1 MHKKMNFVE
10 FYITNV
16 CNIACDGCNRFNNL
30 KLTGHDNWT
39 ENLESY
45 ENFAK
50 AVDVIGFVNILG
62 GEPLMHPKI
71 NTIMTDL
78 RRIFPTQEIRICTN
92 GLLLHKIKGFW
103 ESLVKNKIKLD
114 VSIHNASWRKNIYDK
129 LCNLTGEKI
138 KLKWTLE
145 PRNRMATFD
154 HKDVTHIIHLSDRFY
169 QNAFGDP
176 YSKTLKPYDSDPDE
190 AHRVCDFRHK
200 AFGLETHSPTI
211 MNGRLFKCPM
221 ANSMPIAI
229 RQRNDIEY
237 TEKQKDLI
245 DTFPYF
251 ECSEIHKITTE
262 EFDTLMYNTIPQCS
276 LCPVRY
282 DDQAISDQ
290 QISKNLY

>member
-1 MHKKMNFVE
+1 
-10 FYITNV
+10 
-16 CNIACDGCNRFNNL
+16 
-30 KLTGHDNWT
+30 
-39 ENLESY
+39 
-45 ENFAK
+45 
-50 AVDVIGFVNILG
+50 
-62 GEPLMHPKI
+62 
-71 NTIMTDL
+71 MTDL

-190 AHRVCDFRHK
+190 AHKVCDFRHK
-200 AFGLETHSPTI
+200 AFGLEMHNNEWQAFQMS
-211 MNGRLFKCPM
+211 NGELY
-221 ANSMPIAI
+221 AYS
-229 RQRNDIEY
+229 
-237 TEKQKDLI
+237 
-245 DTFPYF
+245 
-251 ECSEIHKITTE
+251 HKTKE
-262 EFDTLMYNTIPQCS
+262 
-276 LCPVRY
+276 
-282 DDQAISDQ
+282 
-290 QISKNLY
+290 